1 MKKNIVQD
9 VIPPKK
15 SIRNVELPSRMRK
28 NQPVEEVNVNAGF
41 EKVESARKPRTI
53 HKQTAEIRRPKEEKM
68 EQSYKYEYDGPPKSS
83 KRILYIA
90 VGLFILALLFGISAL
105 FRSAEIRVTPKQDFK
120 TLNETFVAKKDSTTG
135 LAYQLVTITKDVEK
149 TVDATSEQKVEK
161 KATGRIII
169 YNNSGS
175 QAQKLVA
182 TTRFETGEGL
192 IFRLI
197 NNAVIPGRTIKDGK
211 TIAGSL
217 EVQVEADKSGELYNI
232 GLKDFTVPGFKG
244 DPKYTQV
251 YARSKTIMSGGF
263 SGMQKVVS
271 KEIMDSVE
279 AQLESELKES
289 LSKDM
294 ISQVPANFA
303 LYENSITYKLE
314 PVIQGN
320 GANGVAVIKRKGVAN
335 AIIFDKGS
343 LSRVIIAK
351 VLPESTDNVVKIVN
365 LDQLNFTFS
374 TSEAFNPTTSSSV
387 SFELKGEPHLVW
399 VFDENKLKSDLLGL
413 SKKSAKTVIRA
424 YPNIT
429 EEWVEISPFWNQTIP
444 NNPENVKLVNTLS
457 Q

>member
-28 NQPVEEVNVNAGF
+28 NQSTPEAVVPVDF
-41 EKVESARKPRTI
+41 EKIESTRKPRTI
-53 HKQTAEIRRPKEEKM
+53 HKRTAEIRHPKEEKV
-68 EQSYKYEYDGPPKSS
+68 EQSFKYEYDEAPKSS
-83 KRILYIA
+83 KRILHIA
-90 VGLFILALLFGISAL
+90 VGLFIIVLFFGISAL
-105 FRSAEIRVTPKQDFK
+105 FRRAEIRVTPKQDFK

-135 LAYQLVTITKDVEK
+135 LAYQVVTITKDVEK
-149 TVDATSEQKVEK
+149 TVEALSEQKVEK

-169 YNNSGS
+169 YNNAGS
-175 QAQKLVA
+175 EPQRLIA

-197 NNAVIPGRTIKDGK
+197 NNAVIPGRTIKSGK

-244 DPKYTQV
+244 DPKYTQI

-271 KEIMDSVE
+271 KEVMDSTEVE
-279 AQLESELKES
+279 LGAELRQT

-294 ISQVPANFA
+294 VSEVPANFV

-314 PVIQGN
+314 PVTQAN
-320 GANGVAVIKRKGVAN
+320 SANGGAVIKKRGVSN
-335 AIIFDKGS
+335 AIIFDKGT
-343 LSRVIIAK
+343 LSRFIIAK
-351 VLPESTDNVVKIVN
+351 VLPEAVDNLVKIVN
-365 LDQLNFTFS
+365 LDQLNFAFS
-374 TSEAFNPTTSSSV
+374 HSEVFNPDTSSSL

-413 SKKSAKTVIRA
+413 SKKSARTVIDS

-429 EEWVEISPFWNQTIP
+429 DAWVEASPFWSQTIP
-444 NNPENVKLVNTLS
+444 NNPENVKLINTLTR
-457 Q
+457 